1 MKRYFIAEC
10 DEEGEPTEDSIFEVP
25 APPTWRAVCEAFAL
39 GILIGVIVTIL
50 VR

>member
-10 DEEGEPTEDSIFEVP
+10 DEEGEALSESIFEVP

-39 GILIGVIVTIL
+39 GILIGVIVTVL
-50 VR
+50 VI